1 LEKTVTV
8 ERYSRSSVV
17 TFETGTDV
25 LKFIAGLLRA
35 YERYGKLNGAQI
47 LVVDRCTEHH
57 GFAKVTPRDQKNVK
71 AKSAA
76 SDKAKARVAAAGR

>member
-1 LEKTVTV
+1 MEKTVTV
-8 ERYSRSSVV
+8 ERHPNSSVV
-17 TFETGTDV
+17 TFETGADV
-25 LKFIAGLLRA
+25 LRFIAGLLRA

-57 GFAKVTPRDQKNVK
+57 GFAKVTPRDEKNVK

-76 SDKAKARVAAAGR
+76 SDEAKSKGAAAGR